1 MNNNNKPIHYI
12 SFFLLILDQIIKLLI
27 QKNMNL
33 YQEITIIPSFFSLY
47 YVKNTGA
54 AFSILQ
60 DNSSII
66 LLISFLSII
75 ILNYYIIK
83 EKNITKLSKIS
94 FGLLLGGIY
103 GNLLDRIIHKSV
115 IDYLSF
121 SIFNYSFPIFN
132 LADIGITIGVGLII
146 LETILKKEVKN
157 IWQIILKYLLIIIKK
172 RKK

>member
-1 MNNNNKPIHYI
+1 MNNNKPIHYI

-27 QKNMNL
+27 QKNMSL
-33 YQEITIIPSFFSLY
+33 YQEKTIIPSFFSLY

-60 DNSSII
+60 DSSSII

-75 ILNYYIIK
+75 ILHYYIFK
-83 EKNITKLSKIS
+83 EKNITILSKIS

-132 LADIGITIGVGLII
+132 LADIGITVGVGLII

-157 IWQIILKYLLIIIKK
+157 IWQII
-172 RKK
+172 

>member
-1 MNNNNKPIHYI
+1 MNNKKNIYYI
-12 SFFLLILDQIIKLLI
+12 SIILLILDQIIKIII
-27 QKNMNL
+27 QKNMSL
-33 YQEITIIPSFFSLY
+33 YQEIILIPNFFSLN

-60 DNSSII
+60 NNSSI
-66 LLISFLSII
+66 LLIISFLSVI

-103 GNLLDRIIHKSV
+103 GNLLDRIIYRSV

-121 SIFNYSFPIFN
+121 SILNYSFPIFN

-146 LETILKKEVKN
+146 IETILKKEVETYEK
-157 IWQIILKYLLIIIKK
+157 
-172 RKK
+172 

>member
-1 MNNNNKPIHYI
+1 MNRKKLIYYI
-12 SFFLLILDQIIKLLI
+12 SFFLFILDQIIKFLI
-27 QKNMNL
+27 QKNMSL
-33 YQEITIIPSFFSLY
+33 YQAKTIIPSFFSLY

-60 DNSSII
+60 DSSSII
-66 LLISFLSII
+66 LLISILSII
-75 ILNYYIIK
+75 TINYYIVK
-83 EKNITKLSKIS
+83 EKKMTKLSKIS

-121 SIFNYSFPIFN
+121 SVFNYSFPIFN
-132 LADIGITIGVGLII
+132 LADIGITVGVGLII

-157 IWQIILKYLLIIIKK
+157 I
-172 RKK
+172 

>member
-1 MNNNNKPIHYI
+1 MNNKKTIHYI
-12 SFFLLILDQIIKLLI
+12 SICLLIIDQLIKIFI
-27 QKNMNL
+27 QKNIRL
-33 YQEITIIPSFFSLY
+33 YQEIEIIPKFFSLY

-75 ILNYYIIK
+75 ILNYYIMK
-83 EKNITKLSKIS
+83 EKNITKISRIS

-103 GNLLDRIIHKSV
+103 GNLLDRIIHRSV

-121 SIFNYSFPIFN
+121 YIFNYNFPVFN
-132 LADIGITIGVGLII
+132 LADICITVGVGLLI
-146 LETILKKEVKN
+146 LEIILKKEVKRN
-157 IWQIILKYLLIIIKK
+157 EK
-172 RKK
+172 

>member
-83 EKNITKLSKIS
+83 EKDITKISRIS

>member
-1 MNNNNKPIHYI
+1 MNNNKPIHYI

-27 QKNMNL
+27 QKNMSL
-33 YQEITIIPSFFSLY
+33 YQEITIIPSFFTLY

-60 DNSSII
+60 DSSSII
-66 LLISFLSII
+66 LLISILSII
-75 ILNYYIIK
+75 TINYYIVK
-83 EKNITKLSKIS
+83 EKKMTKLSKIS

-132 LADIGITIGVGLII
+132 LADIGITVGVGLII
-146 LETILKKEVKN
+146 LETILEKEAKN

>member
-1 MNNNNKPIHYI
+1 MNRKKLIYYI
-12 SFFLLILDQIIKLLI
+12 SFFLFILDQIIKILI
-27 QKNMNL
+27 QKNMSL
-33 YQEITIIPSFFSLY
+33 YQEKTIIPSFFSLY

-60 DNSSII
+60 DSSSII
-66 LLISFLSII
+66 LLISILSII
-75 ILNYYIIK
+75 TINYYIVK
-83 EKNITKLSKIS
+83 EKKMTKLSKIS

-121 SIFNYSFPIFN
+121 SVFNYSFPIFN
-132 LADIGITIGVGLII
+132 LADIGITVGVGLII

-157 IWQIILKYLLIIIKK
+157 I
-172 RKK
+172 